1 MKEKCLCIVELYN
14 EKIKPLLEAI
24 SLLVSIAGFVIV
36 IFVFFKNM
44 YPGTVPKAFT
54 KKVYDI
60 RLGQNYD
67 FLEKCFG
74 IPNMSEPI
82 EYTTID
88 GKNET
93 GIRNTY
99 YTSDYILIS
108 YFDCNKSIFGYVVIS
123 NNKYFK
129 PKIPNTNNFSNK
141 MDLQILKKVQFKQVN
156 PINYNDS
163 KLTPTLSQ
171 YVFFAR
177 SGSKYIEQ
185 YYAEIYDLQLQGFLG
200 LAITDCNNSN
210 SKLIKQSIQKI
221 SEISYPSYSN
231 KFYQKYKEY
240 FKGFEFYTKDSEV
253 IKNARKEVYSK
264 TNIDKEMP
272 NSFFLFSQVSRV
284 DTKSFIEKNLKNKY
298 FIDNMVLLQQ
308 K

>member
-1 MKEKCLCIVELYN
+1 MKEKCSYIVKLYSD
-14 EKIKPLLEAI
+14 KIKPILEAI
-24 SLLVSIAGFVIV
+24 SLLVSIVGFVIV

-60 RLGQNYD
+60 RLGQNCD
-67 FLEKCFG
+67 FFQKCFG

-82 EYTTID
+82 EYMTTD

-93 GIRNTY
+93 GIRDTY
-99 YTSDYILIS
+99 YASDYILIS
-108 YFDCNKSIFGYVVIS
+108 YFDCNKSLFGYVIIS

-129 PKIPNTNNFSNK
+129 PRIPNTNNFSNK
-141 MDLQILKKVQFKQVN
+141 IDLQILKKIQFKQVN

-210 SKLIKQSIQKI
+210 SKPIKQSIQKI
-221 SEISYPSYSN
+221 SEINYPSDSN
-231 KFYQKYKEY
+231 EFYQKYKKY
-240 FKGFEFYTKDSEV
+240 FEDLEFYTSDPEV

-264 TNIDKEMP
+264 TNMDKEIP

-284 DTKSFIEKNLKNKY
+284 NTKSFIEKNLKNKY